1 MSDLDF
7 DELNFGQGWINDP
20 LEVEEV
26 MKADGIKSL
35 AEAIG
40 PQSGERAVRTDLT
53 VYLEKVHGNPW
64 YLHQGSCGS
73 CVAFGAAL
81 ACDVLAAIQIVEQG
95 MEKPEGRTDPMTIY
109 WGSRRE
115 IGEGKIW
122 GQGSVGVWAAKY
134 LKDYG
139 VLPQAKY
146 PAIDLSKYD
155 AGVCCGVN
163 ARLGVP
169 DSLETIARQ
178 HPVKAYAQV
187 NTFEELATAI
197 ENGYPVTVASDQG
210 FSRQRDADGFARPQG
225 SWAHQMCIVGVRHD
239 KPGALVANSWGAYYT
254 GGPANMSPATK
265 WVAAA
270 TIERML
276 RAGDS
281 FALSDLTGWERKG
294 LNYARLNW

>member
-7 DELNFGQGWINDP
+7 DNLNFGQGWICDP
-20 LEVEEV
+20 EAVAAV
-26 MKADGIKSL
+26 IKADGIKSL
-35 AEAIG
+35 AEEIG
-40 PQSGERAVRTDLT
+40 PQGGERTIKTDLT
-53 VYLEKVHGNPW
+53 VYLKKVHGEQW

-81 ACDVLAAIQIVEQG
+81 ACDVLAAIQIVDHG

-122 GQGSVGVWAAKY
+122 GQGSVGAWAAKY

-155 AGVCCGVN
+155 AGVCCGAN

-169 DSLETIARQ
+169 DSLEAIARQ
-178 HPVKAYAQV
+178 HPVMAYAQV

-197 ENGYPVTVASDQG
+197 ENGYPVTVASNQG
-210 FSRQRDADGFARPQG
+210 FSKARDEQGFARPQG
-225 SWAHQMCIVGVRHD
+225 NWGHQMCVVGVRHD
-239 KPGALVANSWGAYYT
+239 RPAALIANSWGAYFT
-254 GGPANMSPATK
+254 GECDISPACFWADAST
-265 WVAAA
+265 VSH
-270 TIERML
+270 ML

-281 FALSDLTGWERKG
+281 FALSDLSGWDRKG
-294 LNYARLNW
+294 LSYARLNW

>member
-1 MSDLDF
+1 MSLDF
-7 DELNFGQGWINDP
+7 DELNFGQGWVCDP
-20 LEVEEV
+20 LAVEKV

-40 PQSGERAVRTDLT
+40 PQIGDRAVRTDLT
-53 VYLEKVHGNPW
+53 VYLKKVYGDTW

-81 ACDVLAAIQIVEQG
+81 ACDILTSIQIIDNG
-95 MEKPEGRTDPMTIY
+95 MEKPAGRSDPMTIY
-109 WGSRRE
+109 WGSRVE
-115 IGEGKIW
+115 IGGSKLW
-122 GQGSVGVWAAKY
+122 GQGSVGAWAAKY

-139 VLPQAKY
+139 VIPQAHY
-146 PAIDLSKYD
+146 PEMDLSKYD
-155 AGVCCGVN
+155 ASVCCGGR
-163 ARLGVP
+163 ARSGVP

-197 ENGYPVTVASDQG
+197 ENGYPVTVASNQG
-210 FSRQRDADGFARPQG
+210 FSKQRDDDGFARPQG

-254 GGPANMSPATK
+254 GGPADMSPATK

-270 TIERML
+270 TIEHMFRS
-276 RAGDS
+276 GDS

-294 LNYARLNW
+294 LIYGRLNW

>member
-1 MSDLDF
+1 MSLDF
-7 DELNFGQGWINDP
+7 DELNFGQGWVCDP
-20 LEVEEV
+20 LAVEKV
-26 MKADGIKSL
+26 IKADGIKSL

-40 PQSGERAVRTDLT
+40 PQSGDRAVRTDLT
-53 VYLEKVHGNPW
+53 VYLKKVYGDTWH
-64 YLHQGSCGS
+64 LHQGSCGS

-81 ACDVLAAIQIVEQG
+81 ACDILTSIQIIDNG
-95 MEKPEGRTDPMTIY
+95 MEKPAGRTDPMTIY
-109 WGSRRE
+109 WGSRVE
-115 IGEGKIW
+115 IGGSKLW
-122 GQGSVGVWAAKY
+122 GQGSVGAWAAKY

-139 VLPQAKY
+139 VIPQAHY
-146 PAIDLSKYD
+146 PEMDLSKYD
-155 AGVCCGVN
+155 ASVCCGGR
-163 ARLGVP
+163 ARSGVP

-210 FSRQRDADGFARPQG
+210 FSKQRDADGFARPQG
-225 SWAHQMCIVGVRHD
+225 SWAHQMCVVGVRHD

-254 GGPANMSPATK
+254 GGPADMSPATK

-270 TIERML
+270 TIEHMFRS
-276 RAGDS
+276 GDS

-294 LNYARLNW
+294 LNYGRLNW